1 MVYVGAIL
9 TQYWENLVLLVILP
23 PLDSKGLH
31 WPSNITDFGK
41 TYFLFIIMSADNFLN
56 DSFF

>member
-9 TQYWENLVLLVILP
+9 TQYLENLVLLVILP

-31 WPSNITDFGK
+31 
-41 TYFLFIIMSADNFLN
+41 
-56 DSFF
+56 